1 MKLLVIIGKLF
12 ILGTASIQISK
23 EIYSKNP
30 KNTDQNGAIA
40 SFENVGPPAA
50 PGGLAGSSVAS
61 RWIRKCNVTTIPPF
75 AKFTS
80 ILNYTQY

>member
-12 ILGTASIQISK
+12 ILGTTYIQIST

-50 PGGLAGSSVAS
+50 PGA
-61 RWIRKCNVTTIPPF
+61 
-75 AKFTS
+75 
-80 ILNYTQY
+80 